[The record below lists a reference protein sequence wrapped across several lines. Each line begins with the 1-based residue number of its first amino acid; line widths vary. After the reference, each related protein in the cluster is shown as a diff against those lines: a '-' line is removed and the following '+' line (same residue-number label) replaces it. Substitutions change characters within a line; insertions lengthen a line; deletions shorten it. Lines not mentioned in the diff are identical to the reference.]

1 MADQITLLYVDDD
14 EDMRRLMEAVLE
26 IDGGF
31 DAKICESG
39 PQALEFLDEFE
50 PQIMLFDVMM
60 PEMDGPEL
68 LTAVRE
74 RGKQTPVVFIT
85 AQCDHEEL
93 QRLMDLGAVGTIKK
107 PFNPTSLGTEIRA
120 LLGLPELTR
129 QVD

>member
-1 MADQITLLYVDDD
+1 MSDPIALLYVDDD

-31 DAKICESG
+31 ETKICESG
-39 PQALEFLDEFE
+39 PQALDLLDNFE

-74 RGKQTPVVFIT
+74 RGKKAPIAFIT
-85 AQCDHEEL
+85 AQSDHEEL
-93 QRLMDLGAVGTIKK
+93 QRLVDLGAAGTIKK
-107 PFNPTSLGTEIRA
+107 PFNPASLGADIRA
-120 LLGLPELTR
+120 LLS
-129 QVD
+129 

>member
-1 MADQITLLYVDDD
+1 MTNSIQLLYVDDD

-39 PQALEFLDEFE
+39 SQALDLLNEFE

-68 LTAVRE
+68 LSAVRE
-74 RGKQTPVVFIT
+74 RGKQAPVAFIT
-85 AQCDHEEL
+85 AQSDADEL
-93 QRLMDLGAVGTIKK
+93 RHLMDLGASGTIKK
-107 PFNPTSLGTEIRA
+107 PFNPATLANEVR
-120 LLGLPELTR
+120 GLIE
-129 QVD
+129 